1 MITYDKTLTKNLL
14 AVRPENC
21 VEKEKKTPKNRK
33 VIARLFALN
42 TNAIMNLFLIIPA
55 SPVITQLSK
64 VAADEIEFNNKAFS

>member
-1 MITYDKTLTKNLL
+1 MS
-14 AVRPENC
+14 RR
-21 VEKEKKTPKNRK
+21 KKKQKNRK